1 VGTLPALYAM
11 GQGLPKAV
19 TPIVLERDD
28 GPLFRTGLAEM
39 NGWRPSMEDAH
50 VIVMHDSWGFFGVF
64 DGHGG
69 QQCSAFVAR
78 RLTEELADT
87 AVPEDD
93 AAIKSLVFRIDK
105 EFLDRGEPSGST
117 GTFAL
122 VQPLSAAETGEQ
134 QIRLRVGN
142 IGDSRVLLCRADGT
156 MVEGPGTDGGL
167 TTDHKPD
174 NDIESKR
181 IYRTGGHVEKVMG
194 VARVNGDLAV
204 SRAFGDAQYKQT
216 GGPAQEDHPVSAEPE
231 FLTMTCNKSDFLML
245 VCDGISEGNF
255 PNREVV
261 QLAAE
266 ELKKHDAAEA
276 AAAVCRRA
284 LERGSMDNL
293 SCMIVLFDGDKAERT
308 KELLPGP
315 FTEPTHA
322 GFRKAYEAMADRAGM
337 SLASAV
343 ERRYDASQKEHSQA
357 EDQNSD
363 AAVAELRSEIGLFD
377 GGPPKTLAVG
387 SPERTKWF
395 SDWLES
401 RRVEPALDPENMS
414 RDQMLDL
421 LEKNPDMLAM
431 AQERGIVSQ
440 STMRLAKVAGAE
452 KLRPAMEKHSALNW
466 DDRLQS
472 ICNQTGRVLQEDPS
486 DGTAQVRFRGNLSAT
501 VWLPMSCLED
511 AEIRKVCVGPEEQLR
526 QAVEAS
532 SVLQWKDEMTKLA
545 GQLGEVLEEDP
556 SDGTTKVRFPSP
568 LCITAWLPTS
578 VLSNTDL
585 GDSISCLEDD
595 SESDDEDEAQ
605 DECLED
611 DPPLRTVLVPSQ
623 DIVRAAVEKHAT
635 FTWQDEIAE
644 LCGQKGEVL
653 RDDESDGTSCVRF
666 AGAGVTWLPTSILNE
681 VVDST
686 DPEENTSGSPK
697 RQRTS

>member
-1 VGTLPALYAM
+1 
-11 GQGLPKAV
+11 
-19 TPIVLERDD
+19 
-28 GPLFRTGLAEM
+28 
-39 NGWRPSMEDAH
+39 MEDAH

-78 RLTEELADT
+78 RLTEELANK
-87 AVPEDD
+87 AIPEDD
-93 AAIKSLVFRIDK
+93 AAIKSLVFRIDQ

-117 GTFAL
+117 GTFTL
-122 VQPLSAAETGEQ
+122 VQPLSATEAGEQ

-142 IGDSRVLLCRADGT
+142 IGDSRVLLGRADGS

-181 IYRTGGHVEKVMG
+181 IYRTGGHVEKIMG

-204 SRAFGDAQYKQT
+204 SRAFGDGQYKQT

-255 PNREVV
+255 PNQEVV
-261 QLAAE
+261 RLAAE
-266 ELKKHDAAEA
+266 ELKSHDDAAEA

-293 SCMIVLFDGDKAERT
+293 SCMIVLFDGGKADRN
-308 KELLPGP
+308 KQLLPGP

-322 GFRKAYEAMADRAGM
+322 GFRKAYEAMAERAGM

-343 ERRYDASQKEHSQA
+343 ERRYDECQA
-357 EDQNSD
+357 QDSSD
-363 AAVAELRSEIGLFD
+363 AALTENRLELSLFE

-387 SPERTKWF
+387 SPDRTKWF
-395 SDWLES
+395 SGWLES
-401 RRVEPALDPENMS
+401 RKVEPAFDPENMS

-431 AQERGIVSQ
+431 AEERGIVRQ
-440 STMRLAKVAGAE
+440 RKRTIRMAKVAAAD
-452 KLRPAMEKHSALNW
+452 KLRPAMETHSALEW
-466 DDRLQS
+466 DDRLES
-472 ICNQTGRVLQEDPS
+472 VCNQTGHVLQEDPS
-486 DGTAQVRFRGNLSAT
+486 DGTAQVSFRGNVSAT
-501 VWLPMSCLED
+501 VWLPMSCLEA
-511 AEIRKVCVGPEEQLR
+511 AETFRKVCADPEELR
-526 QAVEAS
+526 QAVEANS
-532 SVLQWKDEMTKLA
+532 ALLWKDEMTNLV
-545 GQLGEVLEEDP
+545 GQLGELLEEES
-556 SDGTTKVRFPSP
+556 SDGTAKVRFPP
-568 LCITAWLPTS
+568 PVGMTAWLPAS
-578 VLSNTDL
+578 VLSNVDAD
-585 GDSISCLEDD
+585 GSSACLEDD
-595 SESDDEDEAQ
+595 SESDDEDEAL

-623 DIVRAAVEKHAT
+623 EVLRAAIEKHDT
-635 FTWQDEIAE
+635 FKWQDEIAE
-644 LCGQKGEVL
+644 LCGKKGEVL

-666 AGAGVTWLPTSILNE
+666 AGAGVTWLPTGILNE
-681 VVDST
+681 VVDDT
-686 DPEENTSGSPK
+686 GPEESESSSPK